1 MDNLIITDGM
11 KKKLLSA
18 MKWLTFLNI
27 IFAIGEVSM
36 VLGSIFCIGTAI
48 FFMVIPKEL
57 NTYPSEYFIYVP
69 GFYIIM
75 GVFILLEA
83 IIFLFPLIKSFK
95 YVKHLRIAF
104 ADNSQTTLEVA
115 NDNYCTSIKSF
126 GISYIVLYAL
136 IFLLYGAIIAFVL
149 IQTWSLQ

>member
-36 VLGSIFCIGTAI
+36 VLGSIFCIGAAI
-48 FFMVIPKEL
+48 FFMLIPKEL
-57 NTYPSEYFIYVP
+57 NTYPSEFFIYAP

-95 YVKHLRIAF
+95 Y
-104 ADNSQTTLEVA
+104 
-115 NDNYCTSIKSF
+115 
-126 GISYIVLYAL
+126 
-136 IFLLYGAIIAFVL
+136 
-149 IQTWSLQ
+149 